1 MTELD
6 AVRSRLASARG
17 EHYWRTLEEVADSAA
32 FQELLARELPAA
44 ASLWLD
50 PMRRRSFLK
59 LMAAA
64 LALGGLGSCGERP
77 SEPIVPYVRAPEGIV
92 PGRPLYFATAMPS
105 AGGLGL
111 GLLVESH
118 LGRPIKVEG
127 NPRHPAS
134 LGATDAF
141 AQASVLTL
149 YDPERLQA
157 VTFGGAIRTWPDF
170 LASCRAALGVQRGR
184 HGAGLRILTETV
196 TSPTLGGQLRAVLDQ
211 YPEARWHQWEPARA
225 DAVRAGT
232 LAAFG
237 DDVRPLHRLAD
248 ADVIVALDADFLGC
262 GPAHLAHVR
271 EFAARRRPG
280 QAMNRLYVAE
290 SGLTPTGAKAD
301 HRLPV
306 RAADV
311 ALLAR
316 ALAAAAGVAGV
327 SAPAADQIP
336 ARWVQAVAHDLGR
349 HRGRSLVVAG
359 ETQPAE
365 VQALAHLTNAALGN
379 VGHTVAYVPAAEV
392 RSEDQLASLHE
403 LVDDMAAGR
412 VELLVVLGGD
422 PAFNAPADLP
432 FAEAMAKVPLRV
444 HLSLYANDTAARS
457 HWVVPAAHYLESW
470 GDVRAFDGT
479 VTIVQ
484 PLIAPLY
491 AGESAPELLAV
502 LAEGPTRAGYDI
514 VRTRWQAERRGAD
527 FDDAWRS
534 WLEAGIVPGTALATR
549 YVLPRRAPAPAPA
562 RPGGERGLEVVFRPD
577 PMVHDG
583 RFAANAWLQELP
595 RPVSRLTWDNT
606 VQVAPTTAASL
617 GVQTEDVVDVVFRG
631 RTISAPVLVAPG
643 QAEGSLTVHFG
654 YGGRGPFREHG
665 FNAYTIRPSDALWFG
680 AGLEIRPTAE
690 RRALARTQ
698 HHQRMEG
705 RDIVRASPIERYHA
719 SAEREP
725 TGSAH
730 ARESLYPAWD
740 YPGYRWGMAIDLS
753 ACVGCNA
760 CVVACQAENNIP
772 VVGKTEVLRGR
783 EMHWLRI
790 DTYFTGDPAAPDA
803 YFMPVPCMHCENAPC
818 EVVCPVEAT
827 VHGAEGLNEM
837 VYNRCVGTR
846 YCSNNCPY
854 KVRRFNF
861 FEYSR
866 WNAESLKLLYNPDVT
881 VRSRGVMEKC
891 TYCVQRIVQ
900 TRIAAEKEGRR
911 IRDGEVVTACQQACP
926 AEAIVFG
933 DLNDE
938 ASRVRLLKTERRNYS
953 LLEELNT
960 RPRTTYLASL
970 SNPNPELA

>member
-92 PGRPLYFATAMPS
+92 PGRPLYFATATPS

-170 LASCRAALGVQRGR
+170 LASCRAALGVQRAR

-491 AGESAPELLAV
+491 AGKSAHELLAV

-514 VRTRWQAERRGAD
+514 VRTRWQAERRAAD

>member
-1 MTELD
+1 
-6 AVRSRLASARG
+6 
-17 EHYWRTLEEVADSAA
+17 
-32 FQELLARELPAA
+32 
-44 ASLWLD
+44 
-50 PMRRRSFLK
+50 
-59 LMAAA
+59 MAAA
-64 LALGGLGSCGERP
+64 LARGGLGSGGERP

-170 LASCRAALGVQRGR
+170 LASCRAALGVQRAR

-225 DAVRAGT
+225 D
-232 LAAFG
+232 
-237 DDVRPLHRLAD
+237 
-248 ADVIVALDADFLGC
+248 
-262 GPAHLAHVR
+262 
-271 EFAARRRPG
+271 
-280 QAMNRLYVAE
+280 
-290 SGLTPTGAKAD
+290 
-301 HRLPV
+301 
-306 RAADV
+306 
-311 ALLAR
+311 
-316 ALAAAAGVAGV
+316 AAGVAGV

-412 VELLVVLGGD
+412 VELLVLLGGD

-491 AGESAPELLAV
+491 AGKSAHELLAV
-502 LAEGPTRAGYDI
+502 LVEGPARAGYDI
-514 VRTRWQAERRGAD
+514 VRARWQAERRAAD

-534 WLEAGIVPGTALATR
+534 WLEAGVVPGTALATR

-577 PMVHDG
+577 PM
-583 RFAANAWLQELP
+583 
-595 RPVSRLTWDNT
+595 
-606 VQVAPTTAASL
+606 
-617 GVQTEDVVDVVFRG
+617 
-631 RTISAPVLVAPG
+631 
-643 QAEGSLTVHFG
+643 
-654 YGGRGPFREHG
+654 
-665 FNAYTIRPSDALWFG
+665 
-680 AGLEIRPTAE
+680 
-690 RRALARTQ
+690 
-698 HHQRMEG
+698 
-705 RDIVRASPIERYHA
+705 
-719 SAEREP
+719 
-725 TGSAH
+725 
-730 ARESLYPAWD
+730 
-740 YPGYRWGMAIDLS
+740 
-753 ACVGCNA
+753 
-760 CVVACQAENNIP
+760 
-772 VVGKTEVLRGR
+772 
-783 EMHWLRI
+783 
-790 DTYFTGDPAAPDA
+790 
-803 YFMPVPCMHCENAPC
+803 
-818 EVVCPVEAT
+818 
-827 VHGAEGLNEM
+827 
-837 VYNRCVGTR
+837 
-846 YCSNNCPY
+846 
-854 KVRRFNF
+854 
-861 FEYSR
+861 
-866 WNAESLKLLYNPDVT
+866 
-881 VRSRGVMEKC
+881 
-891 TYCVQRIVQ
+891 
-900 TRIAAEKEGRR
+900 
-911 IRDGEVVTACQQACP
+911 
-926 AEAIVFG
+926 
-933 DLNDE
+933 
-938 ASRVRLLKTERRNYS
+938 
-953 LLEELNT
+953 
-960 RPRTTYLASL
+960 
-970 SNPNPELA
+970 

>member
-1 MTELD
+1 
-6 AVRSRLASARG
+6 
-17 EHYWRTLEEVADSAA
+17 
-32 FQELLARELPAA
+32 
-44 ASLWLD
+44 
-50 PMRRRSFLK
+50 
-59 LMAAA
+59 
-64 LALGGLGSCGERP
+64 
-77 SEPIVPYVRAPEGIV
+77 
-92 PGRPLYFATAMPS
+92 
-105 AGGLGL
+105 L

-170 LASCRAALGVQRGR
+170 LASCRAALGVQRAR
-184 HGAGLRILTETV
+184 RGAGLRILTETV
-196 TSPTLGGQLRAVLDQ
+196 TSPTLGAQLRAVLDQ

-280 QAMNRLYVAE
+280 RAMNRLYVAE

-379 VGHTVAYVPAAEV
+379 VGHTVSYVPAAEA
-392 RSEDQLASLHE
+392 RSEDQLASLHV

-514 VRTRWQAERRGAD
+514 VRTRWQ
-527 FDDAWRS
+527 
-534 WLEAGIVPGTALATR
+534 
-549 YVLPRRAPAPAPA
+549 
-562 RPGGERGLEVVFRPD
+562 
-577 PMVHDG
+577 
-583 RFAANAWLQELP
+583 
-595 RPVSRLTWDNT
+595 
-606 VQVAPTTAASL
+606 VAPTTAASL

-680 AGLEIRPTAE
+680 AGLEVRPTAE

-698 HHQRMEG
+698 HHLRMEG
-705 RDIVRASPIERYHA
+705 RDIVGAAPIEPYHA
-719 SAEREP
+719 SAGGVPR
-725 TGSAH
+725 GSAH

-790 DTYFTGDPAAPDA
+790 DTYFTGDPAA
-803 YFMPVPCMHCENAPC
+803 
-818 EVVCPVEAT
+818 
-827 VHGAEGLNEM
+827 
-837 VYNRCVGTR
+837 
-846 YCSNNCPY
+846 
-854 KVRRFNF
+854 
-861 FEYSR
+861 
-866 WNAESLKLLYNPDVT
+866 
-881 VRSRGVMEKC
+881 
-891 TYCVQRIVQ
+891 
-900 TRIAAEKEGRR
+900 
-911 IRDGEVVTACQQACP
+911 
-926 AEAIVFG
+926 
-933 DLNDE
+933 
-938 ASRVRLLKTERRNYS
+938 
-953 LLEELNT
+953 
-960 RPRTTYLASL
+960 
-970 SNPNPELA
+970 

>member
-1 MTELD
+1 
-6 AVRSRLASARG
+6 
-17 EHYWRTLEEVADSAA
+17 
-32 FQELLARELPAA
+32 
-44 ASLWLD
+44 
-50 PMRRRSFLK
+50 
-59 LMAAA
+59 
-64 LALGGLGSCGERP
+64 
-77 SEPIVPYVRAPEGIV
+77 
-92 PGRPLYFATAMPS
+92 
-105 AGGLGL
+105 
-111 GLLVESH
+111 
-118 LGRPIKVEG
+118 
-127 NPRHPAS
+127 
-134 LGATDAF
+134 
-141 AQASVLTL
+141 
-149 YDPERLQA
+149 
-157 VTFGGAIRTWPDF
+157 
-170 LASCRAALGVQRGR
+170 
-184 HGAGLRILTETV
+184 
-196 TSPTLGGQLRAVLDQ
+196 
-211 YPEARWHQWEPARA
+211 
-225 DAVRAGT
+225 
-232 LAAFG
+232 
-237 DDVRPLHRLAD
+237 
-248 ADVIVALDADFLGC
+248 
-262 GPAHLAHVR
+262 
-271 EFAARRRPG
+271 
-280 QAMNRLYVAE
+280 MNRLYVAE

-327 SAPAADQIP
+327 SAPPADQVP

-365 VQALAHLTNAALGN
+365 VQVLAHLTNAALGN

-392 RSEDQLASLHE
+392 RSEDQLGSLHV

-470 GDVRAFDGT
+470 GDVRTFDGT

-491 AGESAPELLAV
+491 AGKSAHELLAV

-514 VRTRWQAERRGAD
+514 VRARWQAERRGAD

-549 YVLPRRAPAPAPA
+549 YVLPRRAPAPARPGGERGLEVVFRPDPMVHDGRFAANAWLQELPRPVSRLTWDNTVQVAPTTAASLGVQTEDVVDVVFRGRTISAPVLVAPGQAERRGADFDDAWRSWLEAGIVPGTALATRYVLPRRAPAPA

-960 RPRTTYLASL
+960 RPRTTYPTRSPASSSREGRDAVGSSASRSGSASSRCSWWRSRRCSPSASASGASTSRSPGAL
-970 SNPNPELA
+970 RSRTSCGGSASGTPAR

>member
-1 MTELD
+1 MTAGPRPRLPRRTATCYEGPRPRVDAADLPSEHEHHLARLDRGDGRARRPGRGGRRRTVRIYLPDRRARAAGAARALQPRPSRGRPRHRLPVLPHDGRDLVVRRHTGNRGLHELPQADLVRGTDAGARPRELPHGPAAPLEPRLRPPRLRLFRPQHPRGEGRRLRQLPRARGRDAAPVAREHSLHELVPRLSRRAVALRPPARARLRPRLAAERGPGDARAPAREGVRHHGSRAPDQLLRLPPMTELD

-50 PMRRRSFLK
+50 PTRRRSFLK
-59 LMAAA
+59 L
-64 LALGGLGSCGERP
+64 LA
-77 SEPIVPYVRAPEGIV
+77 
-92 PGRPLYFATAMPS
+92 
-105 AGGLGL
+105 
-111 GLLVESH
+111 
-118 LGRPIKVEG
+118 
-127 NPRHPAS
+127 
-134 LGATDAF
+134 
-141 AQASVLTL
+141 
-149 YDPERLQA
+149 
-157 VTFGGAIRTWPDF
+157 
-170 LASCRAALGVQRGR
+170 AALGVQRAR

-196 TSPTLGGQLRAVLDQ
+196 TSPTLGGQLRAVLEA

-316 ALAAAAGVAGV
+316 ALAAAAGGAGV
-327 SAPAADQIP
+327 SAPPADQIP

-365 VQALAHLTNAALGN
+365 VQALAHPTNAPPGH

-392 RSEDQLASLHE
+392 RSEDQLASLHK

-422 PAFNAPADLP
+422 SAFNAPADLP

-444 HLSLYANDTAARS
+444 HLSLYANDTPARS

-502 LAEGPTRAGYDI
+502 LAEGPARAGYDI

-549 YVLPRRAPAPAPA
+549 Y
-562 RPGGERGLEVVFRPD
+562 G
-577 PMVHDG
+577 
-583 RFAANAWLQELP
+583 
-595 RPVSRLTWDNT
+595 
-606 VQVAPTTAASL
+606 
-617 GVQTEDVVDVVFRG
+617 
-631 RTISAPVLVAPG
+631 
-643 QAEGSLTVHFG
+643 
-654 YGGRGPFREHG
+654 
-665 FNAYTIRPSDALWFG
+665 
-680 AGLEIRPTAE
+680 
-690 RRALARTQ
+690 
-698 HHQRMEG
+698 
-705 RDIVRASPIERYHA
+705 
-719 SAEREP
+719 
-725 TGSAH
+725 
-730 ARESLYPAWD
+730 
-740 YPGYRWGMAIDLS
+740 
-753 ACVGCNA
+753 
-760 CVVACQAENNIP
+760 
-772 VVGKTEVLRGR
+772 
-783 EMHWLRI
+783 
-790 DTYFTGDPAAPDA
+790 
-803 YFMPVPCMHCENAPC
+803 
-818 EVVCPVEAT
+818 
-827 VHGAEGLNEM
+827 
-837 VYNRCVGTR
+837 
-846 YCSNNCPY
+846 
-854 KVRRFNF
+854 
-861 FEYSR
+861 
-866 WNAESLKLLYNPDVT
+866 
-881 VRSRGVMEKC
+881 
-891 TYCVQRIVQ
+891 
-900 TRIAAEKEGRR
+900 
-911 IRDGEVVTACQQACP
+911 
-926 AEAIVFG
+926 
-933 DLNDE
+933 
-938 ASRVRLLKTERRNYS
+938 
-953 LLEELNT
+953 
-960 RPRTTYLASL
+960 
-970 SNPNPELA
+970 